1 MNEKIKRVGKS
12 SSKSDKVTDYLKL
25 RLCGSEIVKRGNL
38 EENQVLSRYHHIY
51 FVFAEGDAEKKDIT
65 IKFFRDLPLIA
76 EEIYI
81 SDEVIREISRASE
94 PRRSQLEGL
103 LRESSPLLLEIDLES
118 EKMADRYTEEGIIPE
133 RYISDA
139 LHIAVAVINGI
150 DAIVSWNFEHI
161 VKLKTRVMVNGINR
175 LLGYHE
181 IEICSPEEVVEL

>member
-1 MNEKIKRVGKS
+1 MKKIKY
-12 SSKSDKVTDYLKL
+12 YLDTT
-25 RLCGSEIVKRGNL
+25 IFN
-38 EENQVLSRYHHIY
+38 
-51 FVFAEGDAEKKDIT
+51 FVFAEGETEKKDIT
-65 IKFFRDLPLIA
+65 IKLFRDLPLIA
-76 EEIYI
+76 EGMYI

-118 EKMADRYTEEGIIPE
+118 EKMADRYIEEGIIPE
-133 RYISDA
+133 RYRSDA